1 MPSAPNNPAP
11 SSNEPRPGGALPGN
25 VLVVDTRERPVRI
38 ALEQGGFLGRW
49 GTRLPWILFVLA
61 LLSAIG
67 MHQQYQSY
75 MQTDPLIEEKFFS
88 HSETA
93 TDKVAIITI
102 EGSIMHN
109 DGFAKWQI
117 DHVRKDPHVKAVVV
131 RVDSPGGTVT
141 GSDYLYHHLKMLR
154 EGDRKLP
161 LVVSMGGI
169 AASGGYYI
177 SMAAGDVP
185 DTIFAER
192 STWTGSIGVIIPLY
206 NVADLLKRW
215 NIEDDSVTSGPLKA
229 MGSPTQKLTPEE
241 KAVFK
246 TLVEQTFEQFK
257 DVVAAA
263 RPKLAAD
270 SDKFKEATTG
280 QIFTAKQAL
289 DLGLVDRL
297 GFVEDAVDRA
307 IELGKLD
314 AARVRVVKYKKQKGL
329 LDDALFGSSA
339 QSQAGLANVLD
350 LASPRAY
357 FLWTWLP
364 AAIKSGSP

>member
-1 MPSAPNNPAP
+1 MPSEPYP
-11 SSNEPRPGGALPGN
+11 SSSSGGNSGATGSSGN

-38 ALEQGGFLGRW
+38 ALEQGGFFGRW

-67 MHQQYQSY
+67 VHQQYQSY
-75 MQTDPLIEEKFFS
+75 LQTDPLLEEKFVS

-102 EGSIMHN
+102 EGTIMHN

-117 DHVRKDPHVKAVVV
+117 DHVRKDPSVKAVVV

-154 EGDRKLP
+154 EGERKLP

-185 DTIFAER
+185 DSIYAER

-206 NVADLLKRW
+206 NVADLLKQW
-215 NIEDDSVTSGPLKA
+215 KVEDDSVTSGPLKA

-241 KAVFK
+241 RAVFK
-246 TLVEQTFEQFK
+246 TLVDQTFDQFK
-257 DVVAAA
+257 EIVAAS
-263 RPKLAAD
+263 RPKLAQD
-270 SDKFKEATTG
+270 EKKFKEATTG

-307 IELGKLD
+307 IELAKLD
-314 AARVRVVKYKKQKGL
+314 PAKVRVVKYKKQKGL

-339 QSQAGLANVLD
+339 QSQAGLAGLLD

-364 AAIKSGSP
+364 AAVSSASP